1 MQKLRSEIAEYLDRI
16 DPENITP
23 DIWGRT
29 VHWIRWHGDGK
40 SSTRGVFHIESM
52 LTTEM
57 DYNVK
62 LHGGSGSLVLLRFAW
77 TQAERS
83 SPPSIQEVLDA
94 LKMELAE
101 A

>member
-1 MQKLRSEIAEYLDRI
+1 MSLI
-16 DPENITP
+16 
-23 DIWGRT
+23 
-29 VHWIRWHGDGK
+29 
-40 SSTRGVFHIESM
+40 
-52 LTTEM
+52 
-57 DYNVK
+57 
-62 LHGGSGSLVLLRFAW
+62 GGGGSLVLLRFAW